1 MYGEF
6 RSLLNSFSLPELRG
20 VPVRTR
26 RDGLRVLVGDC
37 LGAGDGE
44 LFSVLECSGGLVGQV
59 ESHPLFSS
67 GVQVLSWFC
76 EVVVVEGVRLGLASV
91 RSLLWG
97 LLDHYSAVVVG
108 YEGVVPDVESL
119 LWAVNVCEL
128 LVPVLL
134 ELGASW

>member
-20 VPVRTR
+20 VPVRVR

-76 EVVVVEGVRLGLASV
+76 EVVVVEGVWLGLASV

-97 LLDHYSAVVVG
+97 LLDHYSSVVVG

-119 LWAVNVCEL
+119 LWSVNVCEL